1 MKKKR
6 YSVEVDC
13 ANCASKMERA
23 AKKVDGVADVAI
35 AFMTQKM
42 SVTFEDGVD
51 EEAVLADV
59 VAVCKKVESDFG
71 IGK

>member
-1 MKKKR
+1 MRKR

-23 AKKVDGVADVAI
+23 AKKVDGVADVTI

-42 SVTFEDGVD
+42 SVTFEDGVNED
-51 EEAVLADV
+51 VVLADV
-59 VAVCKKVESDFG
+59 VTVCKKIEPDFE
-71 IGK
+71 ISK

>member
-1 MKKKR
+1 MRKR

-13 ANCASKMERA
+13 ANCASKMENA
-23 AKKVDGVADVAI
+23 AKKVDGVADVTI

-42 SVTFEDGVD
+42 SVTFDDGVD
-51 EEAVLADV
+51 EDAVLADV
-59 VAVCKKVESDFG
+59 IAVCKKVEPNFE